1 MHNPTRLA
9 IAAATFLVCL
19 ALECWWVLSSI
30 PFERITSESIHWF
43 LTVSMGLSFLPLAL
57 LPIAALAAL
66 AIAALLAFA
75 PAYLIY
81 ASGPPEPG
89 SPQARMQARLREL
102 KRMTP
107 ERLQK
112 K

>member
-1 MHNPTRLA
+1 MHNPIRLA
-9 IAAATFLVCL
+9 IAATAFLVGL

-30 PFERITSESIHWF
+30 PFERITSESIHFF
-43 LTVSMGLSFLPLAL
+43 LTVSMGMAFLPVML
-57 LPIAALAAL
+57 LPFAALAVL

-89 SPQARMQARLREL
+89 SPRARMQARLREL